1 MMWRTSIRGAVLIAL
16 IIASMLLNAAAASAQ
31 TETPPPRDTRGGR
44 VEIISPKAGDT
55 IQGAIQIV
63 GTALSP
69 EEFNHYELAWA
80 PDPAIG
86 EDAWQDIQP
95 PVAQQVLSN
104 VLGLWESTIVPDGRY
119 LLRLRMVRGD
129 GTHLETQ
136 VRILVANATITPTF
150 TASPTFTNTPP
161 AGPATAGPS
170 PTPLIQQPATRT
182 PRPTQTPGGPT
193 ATPIAVMGADS
204 PFRPANLRLA
214 ACQGAVFTAIFFLGI
229 GLYGLG
235 RTAARG
241 QLRVTWW
248 RFRTEFVGPLIDRFR
263 RKE

>member
-1 MMWRTSIRGAVLIAL
+1 MMWRTSLKGAAL
-16 IIASMLLNAAAASAQ
+16 IGLIIVAMLLHASPAAAQ
-31 TETPPPRDTRGGR
+31 TATPPPFDTRGGR
-44 VEIISPKAGDT
+44 VEIISPRPGDI
-55 IQGAIQIV
+55 IQGSIRIV

-69 EEFNHYELAWA
+69 EEFDHYELAWA

-86 EDAWQDIQP
+86 VDAWQDIQP
-95 PVAQQVLSN
+95 PVAQQVLNN

-129 GTHLETQ
+129 GTFLETQ
-136 VRILVANATITPTF
+136 VRIEVANATITPTF

-193 ATPIAVMGADS
+193 ATPIAVMGVDS
-204 PFRPANLRLA
+204 PFRPANLRAA
-214 ACQGAVFTAIFFLGI
+214 ACQGAVFTMIFFVGI

-248 RFRTEFVGPLIDRFR
+248 RFKTEFVQPLMDRFR